1 MGYRLFIV
9 ICALVLVSACSAM
22 DHDSQVISGG
32 PSGSVSK
39 GEGAFS
45 GYYAGVMKLDSNVCQ
60 SVSDELGTESEISMD
75 VTSQD
80 KDLNIVFEDGT
91 DASGKIED
99 SGKSVVMTDVSGIN
113 HVFYLTFSEDGNEI
127 TGSCDVLEQD
137 DNGQYSDPCASY
149 TMSLKKGERPVVA
162 LDGEDDGDSEQG
174 EEVASPPAK

>member
-1 MGYRLFIV
+1 
-9 ICALVLVSACSAM
+9 LVLVSACSAM
-22 DHDSQVISGG
+22 DHDSQVISSG

-45 GYYAGVMKLDSNVCQ
+45 GYYAGTMTLDSNACQ
-60 SVSDELGTESEISMD
+60 SVSDELGSEAKISMD

-80 KDLNIVFEDGT
+80 KDLNIAFEDGT
-91 DASGKIED
+91 NASGKIED
-99 SGKSVVMTDVSGIN
+99 SGKSVVMTDISGVK

-162 LDGEDDGDSEQG
+162 LDDKEGNDGEQG
-174 EEVASPPAK
+174 KDGVASPPAK